1 MTIQNILIV
10 DDEEMMR
17 TLLERCLEMGRPW
30 CQVTTAHN
38 GQEALLQLQRRTFDL
53 VVVDHQM
60 PIMHGLDLG
69 RLARKLFPGM
79 RLMLITGSPSEAASQ
94 ALDQGIFDTYLEK
107 PFTPK
112 QFLTLVD
119 RMEAEPAVLQ

>member
-1 MTIQNILIV
+1 MTISNVLIV

-17 TLLERCLEMGRPW
+17 TLLVRCFQLGHPSW
-30 CQVTTAHN
+30 QVTTATN
-38 GQEALLQLQRRTFDL
+38 GQEALRQLQNRTFDL

-79 RLMLITGSPSEAASQ
+79 KLVLITGSPSEAASQ
-94 ALDQGIFDTYLEK
+94 ALEQGVFDGYLEK
-107 PFTPK
+107 PFTPN
-112 QFLTLVD
+112 QLLTLVSYI
-119 RMEAEPAVLQ
+119 EAEQQVIH

>member
-1 MTIQNILIV
+1 MTIHNILIV

-17 TLLERCLEMGRPW
+17 TLLERCLKMGRPC

-53 VVVDHQM
+53 AVVDHQM

-94 ALDQGIFDTYLEK
+94 ALDQGIFDAYLEK

-119 RMEAEPAVLQ
+119 HMEAEQAVLQ